1 MAGLVGAGCK
11 EEPEHPIADV
21 ASSLAAI
28 VATCAAVVGDVEVK
42 RAGGDGWT
50 RVTTGA
56 ALRVGDRIRTL
67 PGAFA
72 RVEFLSG
79 NGIELE
85 EGTTAVV
92 DVAPVARAG
101 GAVPPASERV
111 EVHRGV
117 ARGFFSEK
125 AGVPVVP
132 ITIRTPGG
140 KEARLAPAAAAA
152 GVRFRLTASA
162 SGTEIAVTSGS
173 ASLAGTAGEVS
184 LSAGKAVDLAGDGFG
199 AQVALIGF
207 PDSLQPTVDARVEI
221 GPGLPVRLRWKRV
234 DGATGYR
241 VQIARDLSFREVVMA
256 RDVTDPAAAFEL
268 VGEGMYA
275 WRVAARD
282 ADGHYG
288 EYGFARRLYAGARS
302 GR

>member
-1 MAGLVGAGCK
+1 MLACLADAGCK
-11 EEPEHPIADV
+11 KPERPVADV

-42 RAGGDGWT
+42 RAGKDEWT

-56 ALRVGDRIRTL
+56 ALRVGDTVRTL

-92 DVAPVARAG
+92 DVAPAAVAG
-101 GAVPPASERV
+101 GAVPRAASERV

-117 ARGFFSEK
+117 ARGFFAEK
-125 AGVPVVP
+125 ADVPVVP
-132 ITIRTPGG
+132 ITVRTPGG
-140 KEARLAPAAAAA
+140 EEARLVPAAAAPD
-152 GVRFRLTASA
+152 VRFRLTATA

-173 ASLAGTAGEVS
+173 ASLVGRGGEVA
-184 LSAGKAVDLAGDGFG
+184 LSAGKAVELAREGLGSE
-199 AQVALIGF
+199 VALIDF
-207 PDSLQPTVDARVEI
+207 PESLQPTVDARVEI
-221 GPGLPVRLRWKRV
+221 APGVSVPFTWRRVR
-234 DGATGYR
+234 GATGYR
-241 VQIARDLSFREVVMA
+241 VQIARDLSFREVVIA
-256 RDVTDPAAAFEL
+256 REVTDPAASFEL
-268 VGEGMYA
+268 ASGGLYA

-282 ADGHYG
+282 GDGHYG
-288 EYGFARRLYAGARS
+288 EYGFARRLYAVPRAR
-302 GR
+302 

>member
-1 MAGLVGAGCK
+1 MAAHLAGAGCK
-11 EEPEHPIADV
+11 KPERPVTDV
-21 ASSLAAI
+21 AGSLAAI

-42 RAGGDGWT
+42 RAGKEEWT

-56 ALRVGDRIRTL
+56 ALRVGDTVRTL

-92 DVAPVARAG
+92 DVAPVAVAG
-101 GAVPPASERV
+101 KAVPPAPSERV
-111 EVHRGV
+111 EVHRGI
-117 ARGFFSEK
+117 ARGFFAEK
-125 AGVPVVP
+125 AGVPVAP

-140 KEARLAPAAAAA
+140 EQARLVPGAAVPD
-152 GVRFRLTASA
+152 VRFRLTATV

-173 ASLAGTAGEVS
+173 ASLAGPAGEVA
-184 LSAGKAVDLAGDGFG
+184 LVAGKAVELAREGLGTE
-199 AQVALIGF
+199 VALIDF
-207 PDSLQPTVDARVEI
+207 PQSLQPTVDARVEI
-221 GPGLPVRLRWKRV
+221 AVGRAVPFTWGRV
-234 DGATGYR
+234 QGATGYR
-241 VQIARDLSFREVVMA
+241 VQIARDLSFREVVIS
-256 RDVTDPAAAFEL
+256 REVGDPTASFEL
-268 VGEGMYA
+268 VEEGLYA

-288 EYGFARRLYAGARS
+288 EYGFARRLYAVARA
-302 GR
+302 R